1 MKILVTGGVGFIGS
15 HVVDLYIDHGYEV
28 VVVDDLS
35 TGRISN
41 LNPAAT
47 FYQLDIRSHQL
58 EEVFIKE
65 RPEIVNHHAAQ
76 MDVRRSVA
84 EPMFDADVNVLGSLN
99 LIECAKRHRVRRL
112 IYISSGGAVYGEPVY
127 LPCDE
132 AHPINPI
139 CQYGASKH
147 TVEHYLYMYQ
157 QNYGLAYTVLRYPNV
172 YGPRQD
178 PYGEAG
184 VVAIFTGQMLSSED
198 VVING
203 DGEQQRDFV
212 YVADCAQANL
222 LALTSGDG
230 SGIYNLGS
238 GRGTSINE
246 IFATLQAITGFEKDP
261 MHAPPKVGETR
272 RIYLTAEKAQREL
285 GWSPT
290 TSLEIGLEKTVDYF
304 RTSERLIP
312 IRLAPT
318 SVQVEA
324 REGGIVGHSQEA
336 FSQLVG
342 ESTGKGIETSRG
354 GSDTK
359 HFPDSLEQLYTF
371 SHELADPPD
380 RNAALQRLLE
390 LALGSVGAVSGSVL
404 VLDEDRRIHDGALMY
419 SGQSDGYD
427 PQRLE
432 DTLDR
437 GLAGWVVEHGQAAL
451 IPSTCEDSRWLQ
463 RSWEVDNG
471 SSRSVISVPL
481 MARDRVVGVLTLAHS
496 EPGRFT
502 EKDLALLVTI
512 AGIVYLKGEKAI
524 SVQPPA

>member
-1 MKILVTGGVGFIGS
+1 MKILVTGGAGFIGS
-15 HVVDLYIDHGYEV
+15 HVVDLYIEHGYEV

-35 TGRISN
+35 TGRLSN
-41 LNPAAT
+41 LNLAAT
-47 FYQLDIRSHQL
+47 FYQLDIRNPQL
-58 EEVFIKE
+58 EEVFVNE
-65 RPEIVNHHAAQ
+65 RPDIVNHHAAQ

-84 EPMFDADVNVLGSLN
+84 EPLFDADVNILGSLN
-99 LIECAKRHRVRRL
+99 LIECARRHQVKRVV
-112 IYISSGGAVYGEPVY
+112 YSSTGGAVYGEPEY

-147 TVEHYLYMYQ
+147 TVEHYLFMYQ
-157 QNYGLAYTVLRYPNV
+157 QNYGLEYSILRYPNV

-184 VVAIFTGQMLSSED
+184 VVAIFTGQMLAGEE

-238 GRGTSINE
+238 GRGTTINE
-246 IFATLQAITGFEKDP
+246 IFTTLQTITRYEKDP
-261 MHAPPKVGETR
+261 MHAPPKLGETR
-272 RIYLTAEKAQREL
+272 RIYLTAEKAQREI
-285 GWSPT
+285 GWSAT
-290 TSLEIGLEKTVDYF
+290 TALEKGLAQTVDYF
-304 RTSERLIP
+304 RTSERLTP
-312 IRLAPT
+312 VRLTPT
-318 SVQVEA
+318 SIQVEA
-324 REGGIVGHSQEA
+324 RAGGTDGHSQDA
-336 FSQLVG
+336 LSQLVG
-342 ESTGKGIETSRG
+342 ESTGKATETSRG
-354 GSDTK
+354 GSDTNQ
-359 HFPDSLEQLYTF
+359 FTDTLDQIYAF
-371 SHELADPPD
+371 SHELVNPPD
-380 RNAALQRLLE
+380 QNATLQRLLE

-427 PQRLE
+427 PQQLE

-451 IPSTCEDSRWLQ
+451 IPNTCEDSRWLQ
-463 RSWEVDNG
+463 RSWEADYG

-512 AGIVYLKGEKAI
+512 AGVVYLKGEKAI
-524 SVQPPA
+524 SVQPSG